1 MQPGRNRGALDMH
14 VGISM
19 FPTDYAIQPHE
30 LAVEAE
36 ARGYESL
43 WLPEHSHIP
52 TSRKSPWPG
61 GAELPKYYYDS
72 YDPFLSLAGAAA
84 VTKKIKLA
92 TGICLVVER
101 DPIHTAKEVS
111 TVDRLSGGRF
121 IFGVGGGW
129 NAEEMANHG
138 TAFATRFKLMRER
151 IEAMKAIWAQSKAK
165 YSGEFVK
172 IDEMMQ
178 WPKPVQKPHP
188 PIVVGGGFPHAAKR
202 AIAYGDGWIPIGG
215 RSDPLDVLTQFRQM
229 AKDAGRDPASLSFD
243 VFGAPRDL
251 EVLKRY
257 RDGALKSLCVEIG
270 AKQLQLLPFMARLG
284 PPAMASGGFGGRRRW
299 IQSPHGSRRGRQS
312 DKA

>member
-1 MQPGRNRGALDMH
+1 MH
-14 VGISM
+14 IGLTM
-19 FPTDYAIQPHE
+19 FPTDYSIQPTD
-30 LAVEAE
+30 LAIEAE
-36 ARGYESL
+36 ARDFESL
-43 WLPEHSHIP
+43 WLPEHTHIP

-61 GAELPKYYYDS
+61 GAELPKYYYDT
-72 YDPFLSLAGAAA
+72 YDPFLSLAAAAA

-215 RSDPLDVLTQFRQM
+215 PSDPLDVLPQFRQM

-243 VFGAPRDL
+243 VFGAPRDV
-251 EVLKRY
+251 EALKRY
-257 RDGALKSLCVEIG
+257 RDAGVDRAIFMLPSKSRDEV
-270 AKQLQLLPFMARLG
+270 LPMLDQSAARVKGL
-284 PPAMASGGFGGRRRW
+284 
-299 IQSPHGSRRGRQS
+299 
-312 DKA
+312 